1 MSVMFF
7 ETSLPGVFLVE
18 PVVFKDDRG
27 FFMET
32 YHQEKYV
39 GGGIGRTFVQDNY
52 SHSTR
57 KGILRGLH
65 YQLRHA
71 QAKLIYVVEGEI
83 FDVAVDIRRGSPCF
97 GQWFGTHL
105 SSKNKRQMFIPEGF
119 AHGFCVL
126 SEMADIMYKCTDFY
140 VPQDEFGVDWSDPTV
155 GIDWPLESPHLSE
168 KDAQNPLL
176 SEIPEDS
183 LPVYKKGKALIQG
196 STPAYAENI
205 IVHVAPELENVLPGF
220 LQNRHRDVK
229 TLKEAIAKDDY
240 GYISELAQGIKK
252 DAERYGFDTLTVSG
266 QALEDAAKEKDGAT
280 IEKEISKLQGYLR
293 RIQVV
298 YDDNA
303 R

>member
-1 MSVMFF
+1 MSVKFF
-7 ETSLPGVFLVE
+7 EMSLPGVFLVE
-18 PVVFKDDRG
+18 PVVFQDDRG

-32 YHQEKYV
+32 YHQDKYV
-39 GGGIGRTFVQDNY
+39 DGGIGRTFVQDNY
-52 SHSTR
+52 SHSR

-83 FDVAVDIRRGSPCF
+83 FDVAVDIRRGSPWF

-105 SSKNKRQMFIPEGF
+105 SSKNKHQMFIPEGF

-140 VPQDEFGVDWSDPTV
+140 VPQDEFGVYWSDPDI
-155 GIDWPLESPHLSE
+155 GIDWPVETPYLSE

-176 SEIPEDS
+176 SAIPEDS
-183 LPVYKKGKALIQG
+183 LPVYKREEAVIHG
-196 STPAYAENI
+196 STSAYAEKI
-205 IVHVAPELENVLPGF
+205 IVHVPHELEYVVPGF
-220 LQNRHRDVK
+220 LEKRHRDVK

-240 GYISELAQGIKK
+240 ENIRALAQGIKK
-252 DAERYGFDTLTVSG
+252 DAERYGFDTLTDSG

-280 IEKEISKLQGYLR
+280 IKKEISKFLGYLR
-293 RIQVV
+293 RVQVV
-298 YDDNA
+298 YDDSI
-303 R
+303 

>member
-1 MSVMFF
+1 MSVKFF
-7 ETSLPGVFLVE
+7 EMSLPGVFLVE
-18 PVVFKDDRG
+18 PVVFQDDRG
-27 FFMET
+27 LFMET
-32 YHQEKYV
+32 YHQEKYAD
-39 GGGIGRTFVQDNY
+39 GGIGQTFVQDNH
-52 SHSTR
+52 SHSK
-57 KGILRGLH
+57 KGVVRGLH

-71 QAKLIYVVEGEI
+71 QAKLIYVLEGEI
-83 FDVAVDIRRGSPCF
+83 FDVALDIRRGSPWF

-140 VPQDEFGVDWSDPTV
+140 VPQEEFGVYWSDPSI
-155 GIDWPLESPHLSE
+155 GIDWPVESPCLSE

-176 SEIPEDS
+176 SEIPDDS
-183 LPVYKKGKALIQG
+183 LPVYNRKEAVIHSG
-196 STPAYAENI
+196 TPVYAENI
-205 IVHVAPELENVLPGF
+205 IVHVAPEFEDVVPGF
-220 LQNRHRDVK
+220 LEMRHRDVK

-240 GYISELAQGIKK
+240 ENIWVLAQGIKK
-252 DAERYGFDTLTVSG
+252 GAERYGFDTLTDSG

-280 IEKEISKLQGYLR
+280 IEEEISKLLGYLR
-293 RIQVV
+293 RVQVV